1 MEETEG
7 KGEGGRPL
15 RHVSRDLLHRV
26 TKRCLAEPGCGSHRR
41 KEEKHPFSNFL
52 KRFNELNRQ
61 HIIVG
66 SYPIKSTTTA
76 DRIRRALPRLKVL
89 KTVVKTIRS
98 NNLFAL
104 SERRRGE
111 MHNWACIQE
120 EQISCS
126 AY

>member
-1 MEETEG
+1 MEEREG
-7 KGEGGRPL
+7 GKEGRPL
-15 RHVSRDLLHRV
+15 RHVSRDLLRRV

-41 KEEKHPFSNFL
+41 KEGEKTPFSNFL

-61 HIIVG
+61 YIIVG
-66 SYPIKSTTTA
+66 SYPIKSTSTA

-104 SERRRGE
+104 SERRRGKK
-111 MHNWACIQE
+111 A
-120 EQISCS
+120 
-126 AY
+126 